1 MKKGLGTEAPAA
13 SRLSTA
19 TRAAEPTSA
28 GGEPLPRAEPED
40 VGMSSE
46 RLARIGTAL
55 KEDIERGL
63 MPGAVIAIARR
74 GKLVALDAYGWR
86 NKASGVPMTT
96 DSIFPVASM
105 LKPVVSFASLMLYE
119 QGRLLMDDPLS
130 KYFPQFANMRVAA
143 RDSLG
148 RPTTDTV
155 PAVRQIT
162 IQDLSRHTSG
172 TVYGSFGTT
181 VIHKMYPSGSF
192 AITDMS
198 PEQCV
203 DMFAALPLLHQ
214 PGEVWD
220 YGFGQDLLGLVIEK
234 ISGQRLGE
242 FLQANLFGPLGMTDT
257 TFCIPPEK
265 VARIVHPFA
274 VDPISG
280 QPQVSRAFTTRLC
293 IECGG
298 GCASS
303 TATDYLRFALMLLN
317 KGQSGNTRILGRKT
331 VEYMLSD
338 HLGSKIANFIANA
351 DPTRANFT
359 FGLGLA
365 IKSTTGI
372 APMMGSPG
380 MFTWPGTTGTD
391 WWADPQEDLAVVY
404 LGATP
409 GPMRWYYRQK
419 INALVYQAIDD

>member
-1 MKKGLGTEAPAA
+1 MEKGPATAAPALSRRSTPRDA
-13 SRLSTA
+13 S
-19 TRAAEPTSA
+19 EPGSA
-28 GGEPLPRAEPED
+28 GEPLPRAEPEE

-46 RLARIGTAL
+46 RLARIGAVL
-55 KEDIERGL
+55 EEDIARGL
-63 MPGAVIAIARR
+63 MPGGVIAIARR
-74 GKLVALDAYGWR
+74 GRLVALDAYGWR
-86 NKASGVPMTT
+86 NKGAGIPMTI

-130 KYFPQFANMRVAA
+130 KYFPQFADMRVAA
-143 RDSLG
+143 RDSQG

-155 PAVRQIT
+155 PAVRPIT

-172 TVYGSFGTT
+172 TVYGGFGTT

-192 AITDMS
+192 AITGMS
-198 PEQCV
+198 PEECI
-203 DMFAALPLLHQ
+203 DTFAALPLLHQ

-234 ISGQRLGE
+234 ISGQTLGE
-242 FLQANLFGPLGMTDT
+242 FLQANLFAPLGMTDT
-257 TFCIPPEK
+257 SFCVPAEK
-265 VARIVHPFA
+265 VARIAHPFP

-280 QPQVSRAFTTRLC
+280 QPQVLRAFTTKLC

-317 KGQSGNTRILGRKT
+317 KGQSGKTRILGRKT

-351 DPTRANFT
+351 DPTRADFT

-365 IKSTTGI
+365 IKSTTGM
-372 APMMGSPG
+372 ARVMGSPG
-380 MFTWPGTTGTD
+380 LFTWPGTTGTD
-391 WWADPQEDLAVVY
+391 WWADPEEDLAVVY

-409 GPMRWYYRQK
+409 GPLRWHYRQK
-419 INALVYQAIDD
+419 INALVYQAIVD